1 VKLIWK
7 QGGIPELPADAP
19 EKPEST
25 FFLWIGIA
33 GAASGSVFFN
43 TYHDTHS
50 LKNMAVGI
58 LAGFLPPFMAATAIH
73 AVKMTE
79 ETWVKI
85 CVFLLTIGAMVVSA
99 QGAAQV
105 LGPAYHSWSGYLFMF
120 VLDGIDL
127 ILLYALMQYYKKINA
142 YRKWVKE
149 WLAAQAA
156 AASAPAPAAPV
167 QVAAPAPAPAPAAPV
182 QVAAPA
188 PAVRPAPAV
197 PALAPVQRPSRPAL
211 AAGTGAPA
219 PKRATAAVSADAEL
233 RMTIA
238 KEMRDRDRPA
248 IEDTQQKIARLQEF
262 VGEFHTRTGGARMN
276 ADEASIALRTHKS
289 KIAALR
295 ACISEPGE
303 PPAAGEQERAAAG
316 EQERGEET
324 G

>member
-1 VKLIWK
+1 MKLIWR

-127 ILLYALMQYYKKINA
+127 ILLYALMQYYKKVNA

-149 WLAAQAA
+149 WLAAQGAGMGK
-156 AASAPAPAAPV
+156 
-167 QVAAPAPAPAPAAPV
+167 PAPAPAAPV
-182 QVAAPA
+182 QAAAAPA
-188 PAVRPAPAV
+188 PAVRPAPPV
-197 PALAPVQRPSRPAL
+197 PALAPAPVQRPSRPAL
-211 AAGTGAPA
+211 TAGTGPGAPA
-219 PKRATAAVSADAEL
+219 PKRAAAAKPATAAVPADAEF

-262 VGEFHTRTGGARMN
+262 VDEFRTRTGGARMN

-303 PPAAGEQERAAAG
+303 PPAAGGQERAAAG